1 MDKWSFQES
10 FIWGNTYPK
19 CSAQKQSPINIDTE
33 LVTECKTLCSFEIN
47 YKPNVYFH
55 LFIGT
60 TFYILAVVLIHRSDL
75 FFNYESIGDISS
87 QQ

>member
-1 MDKWSFQES
+1 MLIIVIASILILNAIF
-10 FIWGNTYPK
+10 WGLIPVSK
-19 CSAQKQSPINIDTE
+19 HSPHEMMLNF
-33 LVTECKTLCSFEIN
+33 FEIN

>member
-1 MDKWSFQES
+1 MLIIVIASILILNAIF
-10 FIWGNTYPK
+10 WGLIPVSK
-19 CSAQKQSPINIDTE
+19 HSPHEMMLDF
-33 LVTECKTLCSFEIN
+33 FEIN
-47 YKPNVYFH
+47 YEPNVYFH